1 MDVGSIRRCV
11 AGIVL
16 ALAAVGLG
24 LPSVDAAE
32 KESKALSAR
41 VTAIDFNEC
50 VPFQVRAQ
58 IMDLHSANRT
68 IVVAEREIRV
78 LDVDAEGQ
86 PIKTEF
92 LTLDG
97 KPESPS
103 AFGVGQYVW
112 VKGVLHPDGF
122 VAAFVVQKI
131 AKPQDEKFIYKPNAK
146 TQAKARRAGR
156 RLAAAPAAGSN

>member
-1 MDVGSIRRCV
+1 MDFGNIRGCV

-24 LPSVDAAE
+24 LSPAYAAE
-32 KESKALSAR
+32 TESRAPATR
-41 VTAIDFNEC
+41 VTAIDFKEC
-50 VPFQVRAQ
+50 EPYQVRAQ
-58 IMDLHSANRT
+58 IMDLHPENGT
-68 IVVAEREIRV
+68 IMVGEREIRA
-78 LDVDAEGQ
+78 LDVVGRK

-92 LTLDG
+92 LTMDG

-103 AFGVGQYVW
+103 AFKVGQYVW

-131 AKPQDEKFIYKPNAK
+131 VKPPDVKFVYKPAVESQPKVRK
-146 TQAKARRAGR
+146 TERRPV
-156 RLAAAPAAGSN
+156 APAADSN

>member
-1 MDVGSIRRCV
+1 MDFGNIRGCV

-24 LPSVDAAE
+24 LSPAYAAE
-32 KESKALSAR
+32 TESRAQATR
-41 VTAIDFNEC
+41 VTAIDFKEC
-50 VPFQVRAQ
+50 EPYQVRAQ
-58 IMDLHSANRT
+58 IMDLHPENGT
-68 IVVAEREIRV
+68 IMVGEREIRA
-78 LDVDAEGQ
+78 LDVVGRK

-92 LTLDG
+92 LTMDG

-103 AFGVGQYVW
+103 AFKVGQYVW

-131 AKPQDEKFIYKPNAK
+131 VKPQEEKFVYKPNVES
-146 TQAKARRAGR
+146 QAKARKTGR
-156 RLAAAPAAGSN
+156 RPVAPAASSN